1 MGSLVILLLKKIC
14 DLFPLKNYKQICK
27 KSVIKNSQSSPFKDK
42 IVQKNELFL
51 KMPKYRDVSRKK
63 KFDDVI
69 TSVYKYGKIC
79 KFGLK
84 WTLLNPI

>member
-1 MGSLVILLLKKIC
+1 MKKI
-14 DLFPLKNYKQICK
+14 
-27 KSVIKNSQSSPFKDK
+27 
-42 IVQKNELFL
+42 
-51 KMPKYRDVSRKK
+51 KYVCQNIGVSGKK

-69 TSVYKYGKIC
+69 ISVSKYGKIC